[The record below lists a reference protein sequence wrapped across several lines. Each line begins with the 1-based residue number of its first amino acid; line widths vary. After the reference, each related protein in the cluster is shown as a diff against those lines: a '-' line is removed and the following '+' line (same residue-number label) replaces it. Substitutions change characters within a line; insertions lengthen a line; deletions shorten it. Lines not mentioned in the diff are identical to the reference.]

1 MSSSIIFGMLHDK
14 HTNKITVFSYNHPL
28 SAFPVGSCVYL
39 YSLIN
44 LWCKMISAIYSNISR
59 FSLHNVWS
67 YSLQT
72 MIEELI
78 VFAVFCATLWWFCC
92 TGKSNSKS
100 FNMTEHRD
108 MIADRYNSLEEV
120 QAAIK
125 SEGME
130 SCNLIIGWYDAALI
144 GLSAV
149 ETLLLY
155 LVI

>member
-1 MSSSIIFGMLHDK
+1 
-14 HTNKITVFSYNHPL
+14 
-28 SAFPVGSCVYL
+28 
-39 YSLIN
+39 
-44 LWCKMISAIYSNISR
+44 
-59 FSLHNVWS
+59 
-67 YSLQT
+67 

-78 VFAVFCATLWWFCC
+78 VFAVFCASLWWFCG
-92 TGKSNSKS
+92 TGKSNSKR
-100 FNMTEHRD
+100 FRMTEHRD
-108 MIADRYNSLEEV
+108 KIADEYNSLEEV

-130 SCNLIIGWYDAALI
+130 SCNLIIGWYGAALI

>member
-1 MSSSIIFGMLHDK
+1 M
-14 HTNKITVFSYNHPL
+14 
-28 SAFPVGSCVYL
+28 
-39 YSLIN
+39 
-44 LWCKMISAIYSNISR
+44 
-59 FSLHNVWS
+59 
-67 YSLQT
+67 

-78 VFAVFCATLWWFCC
+78 VFAVFCVTLWWFC
-92 TGKSNSKS
+92 GKRQSNSQS
-100 FNMTEHRD
+100 FRMTEHRD

>member
-1 MSSSIIFGMLHDK
+1 
-14 HTNKITVFSYNHPL
+14 
-28 SAFPVGSCVYL
+28 
-39 YSLIN
+39 
-44 LWCKMISAIYSNISR
+44 
-59 FSLHNVWS
+59 
-67 YSLQT
+67 
-72 MIEELI
+72 
-78 VFAVFCATLWWFCC
+78 
-92 TGKSNSKS
+92 
-100 FNMTEHRD
+100 MTEHRD

-130 SCNLIIGWYDAALI
+130 SCNLIIGWYDAELI

>member
-1 MSSSIIFGMLHDK
+1 MISII
-14 HTNKITVFSYNHPL
+14 
-28 SAFPVGSCVYL
+28 
-39 YSLIN
+39 YSI
-44 LWCKMISAIYSNISR
+44 ISR
-59 FSLHNVWS
+59 FSLDSAWS
-67 YSLQT
+67 CSFQT

-78 VFAVFCATLWWFCC
+78 VFVVFCATLWWFCG
-92 TGKSNSKS
+92 TRKSNSKP

-108 MIADRYNSLEEV
+108 MIADKYNSLEEV

-149 ETLLLY
+149 EALLLY

>member
-1 MSSSIIFGMLHDK
+1 
-14 HTNKITVFSYNHPL
+14 
-28 SAFPVGSCVYL
+28 
-39 YSLIN
+39 
-44 LWCKMISAIYSNISR
+44 MISTIYSNISI

-67 YSLQT
+67 YSFQT

-78 VFAVFCATLWWFCC
+78 VFAVFCVTLWWFCG
-92 TGKSNSKS
+92 TEKSNSKS
-100 FNMTEHRD
+100 FRMTEHRD

-130 SCNLIIGWYDAALI
+130 SCNLIIGWHDAALI